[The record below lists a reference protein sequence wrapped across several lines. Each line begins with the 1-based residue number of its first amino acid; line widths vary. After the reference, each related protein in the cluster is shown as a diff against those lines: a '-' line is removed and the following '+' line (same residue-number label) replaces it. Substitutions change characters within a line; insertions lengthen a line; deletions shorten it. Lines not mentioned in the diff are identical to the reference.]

1 MVDVWILTLA
11 SVFVVSA
18 LGFVGVIMLAVRGL
32 RTHVALIFV
41 IAIAA
46 GTLIGDALFHLLPE
60 AVEARGAFPPEIGLL
75 AVTGFLIF
83 FVFEAALR
91 WRHAHAESAH
101 THDAEHESHH
111 PSESEEKPKPFGWL
125 NLASD
130 GLHNFVD
137 GGIIAATYLVDPR
150 LGLATTVAV
159 AIHEVPTEFGD
170 FGVLLTAGIHPRKAL
185 GYNFLSALTAL
196 AGSLVILLLPA
207 SGEAMGLYGV
217 PLIAGGF
224 LYIAAADLV
233 PELHHHTGRKYVLLT
248 TGGLILGLAA
258 MYLFL
263 LLEAA

>member
-1 MVDVWILTLA
+1 MVDVWVLTLL
-11 SVFVVSA
+11 SVLAVSV
-18 LGFVGVIMLAVRGL
+18 LGFVGVFILALKGL
-32 RTHVALIFV
+32 RRHVVLIFV
-41 IAIAA
+41 IAVAA

-60 AVEARGAFPPEIGLL
+60 AVEARGDFPPEIGLL
-75 AVTGFLIF
+75 AATGFLIF

-91 WRHAHAESAH
+91 WQHAHAESAH
-101 THDAEHESHH
+101 KHDAEHNAHH
-111 PSESEEKPKPFGWL
+111 TPDTTEKPKPFGWL

-150 LGLATTVAV
+150 LGVATTVAV

-170 FGVLLTAGIHPRKAL
+170 FGVLLSAGIRPRKAL
-185 GYNFLSALTAL
+185 AYNFISALTAL
-196 AGSLVILLLPA
+196 AGSLVILLLPESA
-207 SGEAMGLYGV
+207 GAMGSYGV

-263 LLEAA
+263 LLEA